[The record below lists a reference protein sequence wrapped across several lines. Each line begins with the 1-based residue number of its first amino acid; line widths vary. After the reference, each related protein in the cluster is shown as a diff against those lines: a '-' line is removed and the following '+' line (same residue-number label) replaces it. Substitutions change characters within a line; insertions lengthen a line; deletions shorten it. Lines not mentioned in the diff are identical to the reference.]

1 MKTDGA
7 TSMTAKEDQLAAL
20 LVEAGLSYR
29 EIAELM
35 GRHDKSIKAGADR
48 AKSGES
54 VLTNVQTA
62 KLKKMVAL
70 QKWLKEGERQGFL
83 DAVAQL

>member
-20 LVEAGLSYR
+20 LVAAGLSYR
-29 EIAELM
+29 EIGELLS
-35 GRHDKSIKAGADR
+35 RHDKSVKAGAER
-48 AKSGES
+48 AKRGEAP
-54 VLTNVQTA
+54 LTQVQAA

-70 QKWLKEGERQGFL
+70 KKWLKDGERQGFL